1 MWTFDMDFGYF
12 SDDNSTFTFAK
23 YNNLGD
29 ICRINISIDLKPHYS
44 DLALLRELLER
55 FHQWLQR

>member
-1 MWTFDMDFGYF
+1 MDFGYF

-55 FHQWLQR
+55 FHQWLRR